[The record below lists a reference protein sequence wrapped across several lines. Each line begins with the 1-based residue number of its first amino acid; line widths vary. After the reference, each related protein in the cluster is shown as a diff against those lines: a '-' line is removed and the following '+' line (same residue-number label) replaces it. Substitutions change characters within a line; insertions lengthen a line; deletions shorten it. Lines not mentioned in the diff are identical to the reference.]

1 MKLAL
6 VGGAILAL
14 AMTGCSIIKPKTQDD
29 TATATVSAETAQQT
43 TVNHVVT
50 TAKFECNNGLTVTAQ
65 RISPEQLQLTTQQ
78 YRGVLT
84 LAPAASG
91 ERFVATQ
98 GLFGYGGEWHQKGND
113 AVFSYKGIH
122 GADGQTQCSVT
133 H

>member
-14 AMTGCSIIKPKTQDD
+14 AMTGCSIIKPKTQED
-29 TATATVSAETAQQT
+29 TATATVSAETA
-43 TVNHVVT
+43 VNHVVT
-50 TAKFECNNGLTVTAQ
+50 TAKFECNNGSTVTAQ

-122 GADGQTQCSVT
+122 GVDGQTQCSVT